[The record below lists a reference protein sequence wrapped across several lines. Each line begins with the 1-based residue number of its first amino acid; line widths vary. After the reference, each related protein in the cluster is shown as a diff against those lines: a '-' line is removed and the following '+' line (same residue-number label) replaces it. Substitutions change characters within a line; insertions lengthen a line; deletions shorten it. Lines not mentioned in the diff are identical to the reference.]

1 MVDGLKEIRDG
12 LRKPLIVTILRNY
25 LNRLNPVISTPLS
38 RSVLYVYSV
47 ETFLLHYESK

>member
-12 LRKPLIVTILRNY
+12 LRKPLIVTISGNY
-25 LNRLNPVISTPLS
+25 LRLNPVISTPLS

-47 ETFLLHYESK
+47 ETFLLHYEPK